1 MLHGLPPWR
10 KPLANYLKMLKRQEV
25 LTLLALKWSFR
36 RIERETGVRR
46 ETVSAYARQADA
58 NPAKT
63 FPGTGGDEGPD
74 LQASDGVD
82 GSNPAK
88 TFAGSGSNPA
98 KTFPGPPLPPR
109 FAAAA
114 HHDTI
119 TGKLD
124 LGLTIQRIYQDL
136 VEDFSYGYSYESVK
150 RDVRQLAPKRRA
162 VGVMHNLPGAEGQVD
177 FFHGPPPLHAGRRQ
191 C

>member
-25 LTLLALKWSFR
+25 ITLSALKWSFR
-36 RIERETGVRR
+36 RIERERGARR
-46 ETVSAYARQADA
+46 ETVSAYARRADS

-63 FPGTGGDEGPD
+63 FPGTGGVEGPD

-109 FAAAA
+109 LAAAA
-114 HHDTI
+114 HHYTI
-119 TGKLD
+119 PGKLD
-124 LGLTIQRIYQDL
+124 LCLTSQQIYQDL
-136 VEDFSYGYSYESVK
+136 AEGLSYGSSYEAVK
-150 RDVRQLAPKRRA
+150 RDRQQLA
-162 VGVMHNLPGAEGQVD
+162 
-177 FFHGPPPLHAGRRQ
+177 
-191 C
+191 